1 MRLPQSASMLHTFFT
16 SFCLSVA
23 VMFPI
28 INPIGHAPMFY
39 AMTKED
45 DHAFRMQQVLKTSIY
60 SFLILVISLLAGTYV
75 LRFFGIDLNDLRIAG
90 GLLVARSAWHMLGNE
105 SRVTK
110 GEHSAAMEK
119 EDISLTPMA
128 TPILSGPG
136 AMSLAIGLVSYGGS
150 SAAYGGYLAGF
161 AAIGLMIWFCF
172 RYAENLSNFL
182 GENGAGALN
191 RVLGFFI
198 LAIGVNLIVDG
209 VKDILLTHL

>member
-1 MRLPQSASMLHTFFT
+1 MDILHTLLT

-28 INPIGHAPMFY
+28 INPVGHAPMFY

-45 DHAFRMQQVLKTSIY
+45 SPEFRALQAFKTSVY
-60 SFLILVISLLAGTYV
+60 SFLILLVSLLAGSYV

-90 GLLVARSAWHMLGNE
+90 GLLVCRSAWHMLGNA
-105 SRVTK
+105 SKMTPD
-110 GEHSAAMEK
+110 EHAAAASK

-136 AMSLAIGLVSYGGS
+136 AMSLAIGLVSYGRS
-150 SAAYGGYLAGF
+150 VTAQAGYILGF
-161 AAIGLMIWFCF
+161 AAIGLMIWASF
-172 RYAENLSNFL
+172 RYAERLARFL

-198 LAIGVNLIVDG
+198 MAIGVNLIVDG